1 MLHLSPAVATPVP
14 ASSARQ
20 WVSRLM
26 LTDYRCY
33 AGLTLETDAAPVV
46 LTGPN
51 GAGKTNLLEALSFLA
66 PGRGFRRSKLSEVAR
81 TGSRSWSVYAALGT
95 PSGPVEIGTGLQA
108 LEDGAAERRTV
119 RIGGEEAGAGA
130 ALAGIVSV
138 DWLTPQ
144 MDRLFLEGPG
154 GRRRFLDRLV
164 YGLEPEHA
172 RRASAFERAMRER
185 QQLLR
190 AGNADPVWLS
200 ALETAMAEAGVA
212 MAAAR
217 RSTLAQLG
225 AALEAAEG
233 VFPRAR
239 VAVQGHLEDGLAEA
253 PAVEVEDRYRRELAG
268 QRGRDAEAGVTTLG
282 PHRSDF
288 AAWHA
293 AKGVPAAQCSTG
305 EQKAILIAVSL
316 ANARLQ
322 TARRGV
328 PPILLL
334 DEVAA
339 HLDGTRRDALA
350 QAVLALGL
358 QAWMSGTDAASFE
371 ALRGHARFL
380 TVRDGRLV
388 G

>member
-1 MLHLSPAVATPVP
+1 MPAP
-14 ASSARQ
+14 SARH

-33 AGLTLETDAAPVV
+33 AGLTLEVDAAPVV

-51 GAGKTNLLEALSFLA
+51 GAGKTNLLEAISFLA
-66 PGRGFRRSKLSEVAR
+66 PGRGFRRAKLGEVAR
-81 TGSRSWSVYAALGT
+81 TGTRSWSVFAALGS
-95 PSGPVEIGTGLQA
+95 PSGGVEIGTGLQA
-108 LEDGAAERRTV
+108 VEEGASERRTV
-119 RIGGEEAGAGA
+119 RIDGEEAGAGA
-130 ALAGIVSV
+130 ALAGVASV

-144 MDRLFLEGPG
+144 MDRLFLEGPS

-172 RRASAFERAMRER
+172 RRAAGFEKAMRER

-190 AGNADPVWLS
+190 AGSADPAWLA
-200 ALETAMAEAGVA
+200 ALETGMAEAGIA

-217 RSTLAQLG
+217 RATLAQLG

-233 VFPRAR
+233 PFPRAR
-239 VAVQGHLEDGLAEA
+239 VAVQGWLEDALAEA
-253 PAVEVEDRYRRELAG
+253 PAVEVEDRYRQALASN
-268 QRGRDAEAGVTTLG
+268 RGRDAEAGVTTLG

-293 AKGVPAAQCSTG
+293 SRNVPAAQCSTG
-305 EQKAILIAVSL
+305 EQKAILIAIAL

-350 QAVLALGL
+350 QAITDLGL

>member
-1 MLHLSPAVATPVP
+1 MIQVSQAVSSAVP
-14 ASSARQ
+14 APSARH
-20 WVSRLM
+20 WLSRLM

-33 AGLTLETDAAPVV
+33 AGLTLEVDAAPVV

-51 GAGKTNLLEALSFLA
+51 GAGKTNLLEAISFLA
-66 PGRGFRRSKLSEVAR
+66 PGRGFRRAKLGEVAR
-81 TGSRSWSVYAALGT
+81 SGTRSWSVFAALAT
-95 PSGPVEIGTGLQA
+95 PSGGVEIGTGLQA
-108 LEDGAAERRTV
+108 GEEGAGERRIV
-119 RIGGEEAGAGA
+119 RIDGQEAGAGA
-130 ALAGIVSV
+130 ALAGVASI

-172 RRASAFERAMRER
+172 RRAAGFEKAMRER

-190 AGNADPVWLS
+190 AGGADPAWLS
-200 ALETAMAEAGVA
+200 ALETGMAEAGIA

-217 RSTLAQLG
+217 RAALAQLG

-233 VFPRAR
+233 PFPRAR
-239 VAVQGHLEDGLAEA
+239 VAVLGWIEDALADA
-253 PAVEVEDRYRRELAG
+253 PALEVEDRYRQALAG
-268 QRGRDAEAGVTTLG
+268 ARGRDAEAGVTTLG

-293 AKGVPAAQCSTG
+293 GKDVAAAQCSTG
-305 EQKAILIAVSL
+305 EQKAILIAIAL

-322 TARRGV
+322 AARRGV

-339 HLDGTRRDALA
+339 HLDVTRREALA
-350 QAVLALGL
+350 GAITDLGV
-358 QAWMSGTDAASFE
+358 QAWMSGTDAASFD